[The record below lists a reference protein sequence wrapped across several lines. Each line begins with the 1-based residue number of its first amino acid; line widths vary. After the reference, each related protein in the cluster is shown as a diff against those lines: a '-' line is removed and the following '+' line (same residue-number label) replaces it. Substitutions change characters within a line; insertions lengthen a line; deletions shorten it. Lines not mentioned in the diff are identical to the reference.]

1 MKTLPAFKI
10 SLSDGS
16 SYIASMAAGTSL
28 KAARA
33 YFLGHW
39 FTQSNEMTQLQ
50 AVQVEIAA

>member
-1 MKTLPAFKI
+1 MTLPAFKI

-16 SYIASMAAGTSL
+16 SYITSMAAGISL
-28 KAARA
+28 EAARA

-39 FTQSNEMTQLQ
+39 FTQSDEVTQLQ